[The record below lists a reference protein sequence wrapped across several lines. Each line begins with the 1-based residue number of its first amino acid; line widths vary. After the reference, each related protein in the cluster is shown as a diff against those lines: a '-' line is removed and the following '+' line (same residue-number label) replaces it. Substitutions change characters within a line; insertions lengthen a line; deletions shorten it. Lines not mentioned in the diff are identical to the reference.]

1 MNKNV
6 RFGKISE
13 DKLGLIQEKTKR
25 VRLGE
30 DTGMI
35 YFVLE
40 NDLIAEILDDLD
52 KVYEEGKIK

>member
-25 VRLGE
+25 GARVAPWGR
-30 DTGMI
+30 
-35 YFVLE
+35 YR
-40 NDLIAEILDDLD
+40 DDLFCL
-52 KVYEEGKIK
+52 GK

>member
-25 VRLGE
+25 GASWGR
-30 DTGMI
+30 
-35 YFVLE
+35 YW
-40 NDLIAEILDDLD
+40 DDLFCF
-52 KVYEEGKIK
+52 GK

>member
-13 DKLGLIQEKTKR
+13 DKLGLIQEKTKK